1 MKLITITIE
10 SFLGAALLAV
20 VAAPALAAVPHI
32 FAPGDTIRASD
43 MNENFAAQQDAIDA
57 LQTGVCPASAAT
69 RFVDNGDGTICDNQ
83 TGLMWEQK
91 DTSDGTQDLAN
102 PHDADNVYTW
112 SSASSASAADGT
124 IFTDFL
130 ARLNNTVADSASDVP
145 FAGHTDWR
153 LPTNAELR
161 TLLLFPNLCSVS
173 PCIIDDIFTPTIEGP
188 YWTSTSSASL
198 ANQAWFVNFNLN
210 VTVNDTGTKVNP
222 VYVRAVRG
230 GR

>member
-10 SFLGAALLAV
+10 SLLGAALLAV

-69 RFVDNGDGTICDNQ
+69 RFVDNGDGTICDSK

-102 PHDADNVYTW
+102 PHDVDNVYTW
-112 SSASSASAADGT
+112 SSAGSSAADGT

-130 ARLNNTVADSASDVP
+130 ARLNNTVADLATDVP

-153 LPTNAELR
+153 LPTSAELQ
-161 TLLLFPNLCSVS
+161 TLLLFPYLCSVS
-173 PCIIDDIFTPTIEGP
+173 PCIVDPIFVPTLAAA

-198 ANQAWFVNFNLN
+198 ASQAWFVNFDDS
-210 VTVNDTGTKVNP
+210 TVSTGTKVNP
-222 VYVRAVRG
+222 AHVRAVRG